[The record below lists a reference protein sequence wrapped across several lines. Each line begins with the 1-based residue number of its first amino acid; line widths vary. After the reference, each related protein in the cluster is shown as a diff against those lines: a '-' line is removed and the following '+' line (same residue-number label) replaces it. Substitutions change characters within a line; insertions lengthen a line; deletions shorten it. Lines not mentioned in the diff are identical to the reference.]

1 MSIQPFLYIPL
12 FCLSLVACSTK
23 KTELTWSKSFNKIGS
38 QSSPK
43 ATDLNQD
50 GILDIIM
57 GAGENEYQAS
67 NKGIIALNGVDGQIL
82 WEHPCTDQVYGS
94 ATLLD
99 VTNDGIEDVF
109 IGGRSN
115 QFYAINGATG
125 ESIWQWN
132 YDYENDSVLKYAKYN
147 FQNAVTIP
155 DQNDDGLEDLLVVTG
170 GNAKAEPNTMKNRFP
185 GVLMILSSSDGKII
199 AADSMPDGME
209 SYMTPLYFE
218 QPDGSQ
224 NIVFATGGET
234 INGRLYKASLTS
246 LKNNNISSAKVIAKD
261 TSGHG
266 FIAPSVAVDFNNDG
280 FLDVAAISHGSYIFC
295 IDGKTNKSLWQKNIP
310 NTESSNGFAL
320 GNFNQDDTPDLFTF
334 VSEGVWPESKGSV
347 QIMLDGKTGE
357 TLYQNNLGCTGF
369 SSPVIYDI
377 NDDGIDEAIISINEY
392 DCDQGFVGSGK
403 LDVTTRLVALDF
415 RTKTVQTID
424 ELKRFKN
431 IFSTPYIGD
440 IDNDGY
446 LDIVHCQYFSPNADL
461 LSFLGMQVKRISTS
475 IKLNKPV
482 AWGEYMGPKGKGVFR

>member
-1 MSIQPFLYIPL
+1 MSIKNLFFVPL
-12 FCLSLVACSTK
+12 LCLLLAACTTK
-23 KTELTWSKSFNKIGS
+23 KTELTWNKTLNKIGS

-43 ATDLNQD
+43 ASDLNQD
-50 GILDIIM
+50 GVLDIII

-67 NKGIIALNGVDGQIL
+67 SKGIIALNGVDGQLL
-82 WEHPCTDQVYGS
+82 WEHPCIDQVYGS

-125 ESIWQWN
+125 TSIWQWE
-132 YDYENDSVLKYAKYN
+132 YDYDNDPVLKHAKYN

-155 DQNDDGLEDLLVVTG
+155 DQNEDGLEDLLVVTG
-170 GNAKAEPNTMKNRFP
+170 GNAKAEPNSMVNRFP
-185 GVLMILSSSDGKII
+185 GVLMILSSTDGKVI
-199 AADSMPDGME
+199 ARDSTPDGME
-209 SYMTPLYFE
+209 SYMAPLYFE

-224 NIVFATGGET
+224 SIIFATGGET
-234 INGRLYKASLTS
+234 INGSLYRTSLAS
-246 LKNNNISSAKVIAKD
+246 LKNNDISSAEVIAKD

-266 FIAPSVAVDFNNDG
+266 FIAPSVAADFNNDD
-280 FLDVAAISHGSYIFC
+280 FLDIAAISHGSYIFC
-295 IDGKTNKSLWQKNIP
+295 IDGKTNKPLWQKNIP
-310 NTESSNGFAL
+310 GTESSNGFAI
-320 GNFNQDDTPDLFTF
+320 GNFSGDDTPDLFTF

-392 DCDQGFVGSGK
+392 DCDQGFVGSDK
-403 LDVTTRLVALDF
+403 LDVTTRLIALDF
-415 RTKTVQTID
+415 RTKGVQPID

-440 IDNDGY
+440 MDNDGY
-446 LDIVHCQYFSPNADL
+446 LDIVHCQYFNPDVDIL
-461 LSFLGMQVKRISTS
+461 LFLGMQVKRISTS
-475 IKLNKPV
+475 IKINKPV
-482 AWGEYMGPKGKGVFR
+482 TWGEYMGPKGKGVFR